1 MFISLSLIF
10 SLLFIYK
17 NPLFY
22 ISALLI
28 TSIISFMYLVL
39 NSFVSTLTGLILV
52 IIYVGAIII
61 LIGYI
66 CAVSPNLILKRNFNY
81 IYLWVFLLISYFIT
95 STLTS
100 SNFIT
105 STLTL
110 TDYFYSLN
118 GLISFLIITLILFIT
133 LLIVTSQ
140 FTSPKGPFRSI

>member
-66 CAVSPNLILKRNFNY
+66 CAVSPNLILKRNYNY

>member
-28 TSIISFMYLVL
+28 TSIISFIYLVL

-66 CAVSPNLILKRNFNY
+66 CAVSPNLILKRNY
-81 IYLWVFLLISYFIT
+81 SYLYLWVFLLILYFIT

>member
-1 MFISLSLIF
+1 MFVMTVTRWIRGTDRGLFSLSLIF

-66 CAVSPNLILKRNFNY
+66 CAVSPNLILKRNYNY
-81 IYLWVFLLISYFIT
+81 IYL
-95 STLTS
+95 
-100 SNFIT
+100 
-105 STLTL
+105 
-110 TDYFYSLN
+110 
-118 GLISFLIITLILFIT
+118 
-133 LLIVTSQ
+133 
-140 FTSPKGPFRSI
+140 